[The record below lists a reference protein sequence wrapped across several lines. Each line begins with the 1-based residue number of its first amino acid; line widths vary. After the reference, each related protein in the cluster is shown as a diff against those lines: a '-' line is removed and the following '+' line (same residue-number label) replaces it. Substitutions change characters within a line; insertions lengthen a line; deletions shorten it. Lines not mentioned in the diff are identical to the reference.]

1 MKQNES
7 VWNRPGI
14 YGMIKRVTDV
24 LMTLAIL
31 FLMGYQFWGEQAH
44 EWVGAGIFLLFI
56 LHHVLNRQ
64 WYKTLSHGKYTP
76 FRIFQTLVNILV
88 LVSMLALMYS
98 SIVMSRYVFS
108 FLPISGGM
116 SIARR
121 LHILGSYWGFLLM
134 ALHLGLHWNVLINFV
149 LKRFPAKQ
157 PSGIYSLLFFLL
169 GLVVSSFGLVALIK
183 RDFSSYLLLK
193 NEFVFLDY
201 SEPILGFYFDYVALM
216 GLCIFVSYYL
226 SKLFRKIG
234 RRKSGSK

>member
-1 MKQNES
+1 MEQPRNLWDDKTS
-7 VWNRPGI
+7 DRYSDDIGHALS
-14 YGMIKRVTDV
+14 YGVS
-24 LMTLAIL
+24 IL
-31 FLMGYQFWGEQAH
+31 GRTGARMGWCRDIFTFYPAPRFEPAMVQA
-44 EWVGAGIFLLFI
+44 
-56 LHHVLNRQ
+56 
-64 WYKTLSHGKYTP
+64 LSHGKYTP
-76 FRIFQTLVNILV
+76 FRIFQTLVNILM

-108 FLPISGGM
+108 FLSISGEM

-157 PSGIYSLLFFLL
+157 PSVIYSLMFFLL

-183 RDFSSYLLLK
+183 RDFPTYLLLK
-193 NEFVFLDY
+193 NEFVFWDY
-201 SEPILGFYFDYVALM
+201 SESILRFYFDYVALM
-216 GLCIFVSYYL
+216 GLCIFVSHYL

-234 RRKSGSK
+234 RQKSGSK